1 MSNNYNYG
9 SIDKQTASFKIGS
22 KEDHKNYVGFC
33 GEISIVVDDWS
44 LRIHDGEK
52 PGGHR
57 QSAIDDELIDD
68 YLNDPFIKDTYLK
81 YNEIKKELLLRLR
94 MRKDI
99 DSRN

>member
-1 MSNNYNYG
+1 MGNNYNYG
-9 SIDKQTASFKIGS
+9 TIQKHSTSFKIGS
-22 KEDHKNYVGFC
+22 KEDHINYIGFP

-44 LRIHDGEK
+44 LRIHDGCE

-57 QSAIDDELIDD
+57 QCFIEDEVED

-94 MRKDI
+94 LRKDI
-99 DSRN
+99 DSDN